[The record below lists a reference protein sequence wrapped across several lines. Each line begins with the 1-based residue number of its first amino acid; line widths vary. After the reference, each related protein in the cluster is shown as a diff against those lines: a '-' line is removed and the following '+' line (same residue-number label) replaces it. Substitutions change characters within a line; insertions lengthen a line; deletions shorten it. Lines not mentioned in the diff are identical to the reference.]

1 MTEMAP
7 YYRIVTSTGAL
18 PLDKS
23 VLASLE
29 QANADELKKLE
40 ERLEEAKTQEGE
52 SDIADALK
60 AKANYYTQIGDKVRF
75 ALALPRVAFAELQY

>member
-29 QANADELKKLE
+29 QANTDELKKLE

-75 ALALPRVAFAELQY
+75 ALALPCVAFADL